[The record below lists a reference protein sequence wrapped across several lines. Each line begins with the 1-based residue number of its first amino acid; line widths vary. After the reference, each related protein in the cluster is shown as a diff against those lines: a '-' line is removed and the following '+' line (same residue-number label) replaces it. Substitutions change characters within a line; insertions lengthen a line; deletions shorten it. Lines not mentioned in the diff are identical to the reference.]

1 MKWKVF
7 REAMAPCL
15 RMLPL
20 SLAIAVMAG
29 GASAALAQGDA
40 GGSTGLTRVADI
52 VDADYRLSGFQRGLA
67 SPSLKIGY
75 PGATFL
81 RLHFATIDIPD
92 DAVVLIA
99 NRDRSE
105 VHRFALADVVR
116 AAGDDGYYAMSVT
129 GDEATVELVGGREG
143 HPYALHIDKVDVG
156 FEDIVRPLGVI
167 GGDQRQRAVC
177 LRDSDPEAYR
187 RSRAVARVY
196 GLGYVATAWR
206 VGPGNHML
214 TNHHV
219 IPNDKNPRDFEMWF
233 GYEHTQC
240 NGSNA
245 TAAGTKVRG
254 DRRLQGDPGLDFQLF
269 TLDPGT
275 FSSVGQYGY
284 LGLDAAPLSVGTPI
298 YLPQHGAGQPRQI
311 ASVSDDG
318 RQCVITAKAGT
329 NPRYLCDTV
338 GGSSGSPVIDRRSHR
353 VRVLHNSTIGSANQG
368 NGIEFIWPRISAHFP
383 GGVVPGGS

>member
-1 MKWKVF
+1 MKWNVF
-7 REAMAPCL
+7 RRAMAPCL
-15 RMLPL
+15 RLLPL
-20 SLAIAVMAG
+20 SLAIAVTVG
-29 GASAALAQGDA
+29 GSPTALADTDA
-40 GGSTGLTRVADI
+40 PVSTGLVRVADI
-52 VDADYRLSGFQRGLA
+52 VDADYRLSGFQRGFA
-67 SPSLKIGY
+67 NPSMKIGY

-81 RLHFATIDIPD
+81 RLHFAAVDIPD
-92 DAVVLIA
+92 DAEVSIA

-105 VHRFALADVVR
+105 VHRFTLADVVR
-116 AAGDDGYYAMSVT
+116 EAGDDGYYAMSVG
-129 GDEATVELVGGREG
+129 GDDVTVEVIGGQEG
-143 HPYALHIDKVDVG
+143 RSYALHVDKVDVG
-156 FEDIVRPLGVI
+156 FEELMRPGAII

-177 LRDSDPEAYR
+177 LKNSDPDAYR

-196 GLGYVATAWR
+196 GFGYVGTAWR

-219 IPNDKNPRDFEMWF
+219 IPNDRNPRDFEMWF

-240 NGSNA
+240 SGSNA

-275 FSSVGQYGY
+275 FPTVGQYGY
-284 LGLDAAPLSVGTPI
+284 LGLDASPLAVGTPI
-298 YLPQHGAGQPRQI
+298 YVPQHGAGQPRQI

-318 RQCVITAKAGT
+318 RQCLITAKAGT

-338 GGSSGSPVIDRRSHR
+338 GGSSGSPVVDRRSHR